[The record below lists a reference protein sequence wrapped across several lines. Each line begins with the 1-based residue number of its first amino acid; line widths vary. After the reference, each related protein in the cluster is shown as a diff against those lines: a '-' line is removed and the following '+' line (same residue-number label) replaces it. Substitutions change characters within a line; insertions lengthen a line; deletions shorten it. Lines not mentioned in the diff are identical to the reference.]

1 MCQGTIFLHF
11 GHLASTD
18 AVFFLATLVYVPAGA
33 VVLVAAMDA
42 GARKGVGIAERF
54 MGRYNRAG
62 ALIKASAFLMVLS
75 SSIDLGFVPGHV
87 KGQPMA
93 AALFSLDAA
102 VLIGSSL
109 LVIVLP
115 ALRPAALI
123 LMVAGMVAYALG
135 GVQLDLTALIAK
147 GLEGLALVLLLVA
160 IIRTGLDAEPEGP
173 VPRPA
178 VAVGARPTRAR
189 GARQRRRSRGGG
201 PTLPRH
207 VGVPGEA
214 GGGGAGGGRSSGR
227 PAAKRTGA

>member
-1 MCQGTIFLHF
+1 MSQGTIFLHF

-18 AVFFLATLVYVPAGA
+18 AVFLMATLVYVPAVA

-42 GARKGVGIAERF
+42 GARRGVGIAERF

-87 KGQPMA
+87 NGQPMA

-173 VPRPA
+173 VPQPA
-178 VAVGARPTRAR
+178 VAIGARLTRER

-207 VGVPGEA
+207 AGGVPGQA
-214 GGGGAGGGRSSGR
+214 GGGGAGGDRSSR